1 MSSEG
6 TTPVESAGAQSQ
18 TERKGDD
25 EGLLDKAKE
34 KLTGSDEEETPKER
48 SAQQQQQQQQQQQH
62 RSEEAPPP
70 GEEPTST
77 GHDSPKTGPA

>member
-1 MSSEG
+1 MCSES
-6 TTPVESAGAQSQ
+6 TTPGDSPGAESQ
-18 TERKGDD
+18 TERKEDD

-34 KLTGSDEEETPKER
+34 KLTGSDEEETPKKR
-48 SAQQQQQQQQQQQH
+48 SAQQQQLQQQH

>member
-6 TTPVESAGAQSQ
+6 TTPVDSAGAQSH

-34 KLTGSDEEETPKER
+34 KLTGSDEEETPEER
-48 SAQQQQQQQQQQQH
+48 SAQQQH

>member
-1 MSSEG
+1 MCSESTMPG
-6 TTPVESAGAQSQ
+6 DSAGAKSH
-18 TERKGDD
+18 TERKEDD

-34 KLTGSDEEETPKER
+34 KLAGSDEEETPKER
-48 SAQQQQQQQQQQQH
+48 SAQQQH
-62 RSEEAPPP
+62 RSEEASPP

>member
-1 MSSEG
+1 MCSES
-6 TTPVESAGAQSQ
+6 TTPGDSAGAQSQ
-18 TERKGDD
+18 TQRKEGD

-34 KLTGSDEEETPKER
+34 KLTGSDEEETPEER
-48 SAQQQQQQQQQQQH
+48 SAQQQH

>member
-6 TTPVESAGAQSQ
+6 TTPVDSAGAQSQ

-34 KLTGSDEEETPKER
+34 KLTGSDEEETPEER
-48 SAQQQQQQQQQQQH
+48 SAQQQH

>member
-1 MSSEG
+1 MCSEG
-6 TTPVESAGAQSQ
+6 TTPGDSAGAQSQ
-18 TERKGDD
+18 TERKEGD

-34 KLTGSDEEETPKER
+34 KLTGSDEEETPKKR
-48 SAQQQQQQQQQQQH
+48 SAQPQQH

>member
-6 TTPVESAGAQSQ
+6 TTPGDSAGAQSQ

-34 KLTGSDEEETPKER
+34 KLTGSDEEETPEER
-48 SAQQQQQQQQQQQH
+48 SAQQQQQQH